1 MNEIEFMFWHW
12 WGLSLLFLVI
22 EVLVPSFFFLWL
34 AAAGFVT
41 GAIVWLF
48 VMTTNVQLFIFSV
61 LAISAI
67 MLWKIIKKRPLQKTD
82 HPLLNKRGQQYIDRT
97 FNLYEAIENGQG
109 KIKVDDSIWKVHG
122 EDCAVGSKVRVIAVR
137 GTVFDVEKVI

>member
-1 MNEIEFMFWHW
+1 MNGIELIFWQW
-12 WGLSLLFLVI
+12 WALAAILLVV

-34 AAAGFVT
+34 AAAGFTT
-41 GAIVWLF
+41 GIIVWLF
-48 VMTTNVQLFIFSV
+48 AMTMNTQIFIFSV

-67 MLWKIIKKRPLQKTD
+67 VLWKIIGKKPLKKTD
-82 HPLLNKRGQQYIDRT
+82 HPLLNKRGQQYIGRT

-122 EDCAVGSKVRVIAVR
+122 EDCPLASKVRIIAVC
-137 GTVFDVEKVI
+137 GTVFDIEKI

>member
-1 MNEIEFMFWHW
+1 MNGIELIFWQW
-12 WGLSLLFLVI
+12 WALAAILLVV

-34 AAAGFVT
+34 AAAGFTT
-41 GAIVWLF
+41 GIIVWLF
-48 VMTTNVQLFIFSV
+48 AMTMNTQIFIFSV

-67 MLWKIIKKRPLQKTD
+67 VLWKIIGKKPLKKTD
-82 HPLLNKRGQQYIDRT
+82 HPLLNKRGQQYIGRT

-122 EDCAVGSKVRVIAVR
+122 EDCPLGSKVRIIAVR
-137 GTVFDVEKVI
+137 GTVFDIEKI

>member
-1 MNEIEFMFWHW
+1 MNEIVFWHW

-22 EVLVPSFFFLWL
+22 ELSAPSFFFLWL

-48 VMTTNVQLFIFSV
+48 AMTTNAQVFIFSV

-67 MLWKIIKKRPLQKTD
+67 GLWTFLCKKPLKKTD
-82 HPLLNKRGQQYIDRT
+82 HPLLNKRGQQYIGRT

-109 KIKVDDSIWKVHG
+109 KIKVDDSIWTVNG
-122 EDCAVGSKVRVIAVR
+122 EDCARGTKVLVVAVH
-137 GTVFDVEKVI
+137 GTVFDVEKVV